1 MQGLSG
7 PRPRVAHCDFHSALL
22 AKLSHM
28 AEPRF
33 RELEKDSTSSVVG
46 IAKSHGKGHVYGE
59 G

>member
-7 PRPRVAHCDFHSALL
+7 PRLRVAHCDFYSALL
-22 AKLSHM
+22 AKSSHM

-33 RELEKDSTSSVVG
+33 RELEKDSTSLVGG
-46 IAKSHGKGHVYGE
+46 IAKSHGKGHAYGE